1 MSFLTTRGL
10 FGETSILVDRKMES
24 QTGHFPQHFPQ
35 LGRRFGLD
43 GLALSWKQTGK
54 DKQAGRGKQK
64 AMGPSSLLLWASM
77 KKDPLQGART
87 GPLRLI
93 AGSVEGCHCCA
104 LKRRLWAGMKNI
116 RCCAEVLN
124 KSGSGPRRLPSA
136 VVVSFAATDLQHISI
151 SSSISTHFHW
161 YLAPGNRPAGQHRIK
176 RSAICNSFLP
186 SNHESSLCRV
196 ADAQAVPQHTRPDS
210 GPQRPGVAGLH
221 GQHHHSGGGVA
232 CRERRF
238 EMRTA
243 HDPRPPASFLYALSQ
258 QQQLQTTAI
267 HPQLGSPVQ
276 ARALPCV
283 MVHQQ
288 RTV

>member
-1 MSFLTTRGL
+1 
-10 FGETSILVDRKMES
+10 
-24 QTGHFPQHFPQ
+24 
-35 LGRRFGLD
+35 
-43 GLALSWKQTGK
+43 
-54 DKQAGRGKQK
+54 
-64 AMGPSSLLLWASM
+64 M

-161 YLAPGNRPAGQHRIK
+161 SLAPGNRPAGQHRIK
-176 RSAICNSFLP
+176 RSAICTSFLP
-186 SNHESSLCRV
+186 SNHESCLCRV
-196 ADAQAVPQHTRPDS
+196 ADAQAVPQHTRPHS

-243 HDPRPPASFLYALSQ
+243 HDPQLPFFMRSRNSSNSRRQPSILNSAVQSRLEPFLVSWSTSSVL
-258 QQQLQTTAI
+258 
-267 HPQLGSPVQ
+267 
-276 ARALPCV
+276 C
-283 MVHQQ
+283 
-288 RTV
+288 RTQVGHVVDGG